1 MKRGVTDVLWFEGR
15 FGSPADARVKLDDS
29 GYLLGD
35 GVFATMRA
43 YRGKIFRREAH
54 LVDLAHGMTL
64 LELGD
69 LDPALAEHAAEAVK
83 RTGEP
88 DAYVRITVTRGPV
101 ISILSRRQE
110 TPPESAYE
118 NGIATHVLDTKKV
131 PFLDPR
137 VKSTSYAAQVVA
149 RREVA
154 RRGLVEGILANARG
168 EVAGGSM
175 ANVFVVRDSVLSTP
189 PLETGARDGVT
200 RRAVMEYAKRIGLEV
215 REENVELATAEEAFF
230 TSSRIE
236 VLPVVELEGRRLA
249 SIETAKRLRALL
261 REEAFA

>member
-1 MKRGVTDVLWFEGR
+1 MKRAVTDVLWFEGR

-54 LVDLAHGMTL
+54 IADLAHGMAL

-69 LDPALAEHAAEAVK
+69 LDASLADRAEEAAK
-83 RTGEP
+83 RTGED

-101 ISILSRRQE
+101 VSIISRRQE

-118 NGIATHVLDTKKV
+118 SGIATCILDTKKV
-131 PFLDPR
+131 PFLDAR

-154 RRGLVEGILANARG
+154 RRGLVEGILANGRG
-168 EVAGGSM
+168 EIAGGSM
-175 ANVFVVRDSVLSTP
+175 ANFFTVRAGVLATP
-189 PLETGARDGVT
+189 PLETGARDGVA
-200 RRAVMEYAKRIGLEV
+200 RRATMEYAKRVGLEV
-215 REENVELATAEEAFF
+215 REELVDLTTAEEAFF
-230 TSSRIE
+230 TSTRVE
-236 VLPVVELEGRRLA
+236 VLPVRELQGRSLA
-249 SIETAKRLRALL
+249 SIETSKRLRALL
-261 REEAFA
+261 REEALA